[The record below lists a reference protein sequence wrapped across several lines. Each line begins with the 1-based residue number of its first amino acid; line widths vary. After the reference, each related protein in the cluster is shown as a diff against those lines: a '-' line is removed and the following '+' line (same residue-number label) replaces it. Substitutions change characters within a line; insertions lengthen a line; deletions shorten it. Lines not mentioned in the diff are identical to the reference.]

1 MARRSRHH
9 RSKTNALAF
18 IANGGNDFII
28 DMPICPP
35 APHAPRHFGNAIID
49 SNLLHGATMS
59 QLVVRNI
66 EPEIVE
72 ALRQRAAAANIS
84 AEEQHRRLLREAL
97 ARPRKLTFEELILSM
112 PNGGRDEDF
121 ERDYEQTMRPDPFES

>member
-1 MARRSRHH
+1 
-9 RSKTNALAF
+9 
-18 IANGGNDFII
+18 
-28 DMPICPP
+28 
-35 APHAPRHFGNAIID
+35 
-49 SNLLHGATMS
+49 MS

>member
-1 MARRSRHH
+1 
-9 RSKTNALAF
+9 
-18 IANGGNDFII
+18 
-28 DMPICPP
+28 
-35 APHAPRHFGNAIID
+35 
-49 SNLLHGATMS
+49 MS

-84 AEEQHRRLLREAL
+84 AEEQHRRLLRDAL

-112 PNGGRDEDF
+112 PQGGRDEDF
-121 ERDYEQTMRPDPFES
+121 ERDNTQTMRPDPFET

>member
-1 MARRSRHH
+1 
-9 RSKTNALAF
+9 
-18 IANGGNDFII
+18 
-28 DMPICPP
+28 
-35 APHAPRHFGNAIID
+35 
-49 SNLLHGATMS
+49 MS

-121 ERDYEQTMRPDPFES
+121 ARDYEQTMRPDPFES

>member
-1 MARRSRHH
+1 
-9 RSKTNALAF
+9 
-18 IANGGNDFII
+18 
-28 DMPICPP
+28 
-35 APHAPRHFGNAIID
+35 
-49 SNLLHGATMS
+49 MS

-97 ARPRKLTFEELILSM
+97 GQTRKLTFMEALMTM
-112 PNGGRDEDF
+112 PNVGRDEDF
-121 ERDYEQTMRPDPFES
+121 ARDYDQTARPDPFADL

>member
-1 MARRSRHH
+1 
-9 RSKTNALAF
+9 
-18 IANGGNDFII
+18 
-28 DMPICPP
+28 
-35 APHAPRHFGNAIID
+35 
-49 SNLLHGATMS
+49 MS

-112 PNGGRDEDF
+112 PQGGRDEDF

>member
-1 MARRSRHH
+1 
-9 RSKTNALAF
+9 
-18 IANGGNDFII
+18 
-28 DMPICPP
+28 
-35 APHAPRHFGNAIID
+35 
-49 SNLLHGATMS
+49 MS

-97 ARPRKLTFEELILSM
+97 GTTRKLTFMEALMTM
-112 PNGGRDEDF
+112 PNVGRDEDF
-121 ERDYEQTMRPDPFES
+121 ARDYDQTMRPDPFADL

>member
-1 MARRSRHH
+1 
-9 RSKTNALAF
+9 
-18 IANGGNDFII
+18 
-28 DMPICPP
+28 
-35 APHAPRHFGNAIID
+35 
-49 SNLLHGATMS
+49 MS

-97 ARPRKLTFEELILSM
+97 GATRKLTFMEVLMTM
-112 PNGGRDEDF
+112 PNVGRDEDF
-121 ERDYEQTMRPDPFES
+121 ARNYDQTMRPDPFADL

>member
-1 MARRSRHH
+1 
-9 RSKTNALAF
+9 
-18 IANGGNDFII
+18 
-28 DMPICPP
+28 
-35 APHAPRHFGNAIID
+35 
-49 SNLLHGATMS
+49 MS

-112 PNGGRDEDF
+112 PQGGRDEDF
-121 ERDYEQTMRPDPFES
+121 ERSYDQDTRPDPFAD

>member
-1 MARRSRHH
+1 
-9 RSKTNALAF
+9 
-18 IANGGNDFII
+18 
-28 DMPICPP
+28 
-35 APHAPRHFGNAIID
+35 
-49 SNLLHGATMS
+49 MS

-97 ARPRKLTFEELILSM
+97 ARPRKLTFVEALMTM
-112 PNGGRDEDF
+112 PQGGRDEDF
-121 ERDYEQTMRPDPFES
+121 ERNYDQTMRPDPLADL

>member
-1 MARRSRHH
+1 
-9 RSKTNALAF
+9 
-18 IANGGNDFII
+18 
-28 DMPICPP
+28 
-35 APHAPRHFGNAIID
+35 
-49 SNLLHGATMS
+49 MS

-112 PNGGRDEDF
+112 PQGGRDEDF
-121 ERDYEQTMRPDPFES
+121 ARDYEQIMRPDPFES

>member
-1 MARRSRHH
+1 
-9 RSKTNALAF
+9 
-18 IANGGNDFII
+18 
-28 DMPICPP
+28 
-35 APHAPRHFGNAIID
+35 
-49 SNLLHGATMS
+49 MS

-121 ERDYEQTMRPDPFES
+121 ERDHEQTMRPDPFDS